1 MRVDRFSHMTELER
15 QQILASLEQGR
26 TALLKALQG
35 VSEEMAAR
43 SPAPGSWSI
52 LGCVEHLVISEDY
65 LFQQIVTSERS
76 PSPLIN
82 EKREAVMPIR
92 GLDRKWRMESP
103 PEGCPSGR
111 FPTLSEAVKQFLV
124 YRERTVQFVHDNQE
138 DLRCRITSH
147 PIMGTVN
154 CHEMLLSIAVHCLR
168 HVKQIE
174 EAKAALA

>member
-1 MRVDRFSHMTELER
+1 MTEQER

-26 TALLKALQG
+26 AALLKATQD

-43 SPAPGSWSI
+43 VPAPGRWSI
-52 LGCVEHLVISEDY
+52 LGCVEHLVISEEY
-65 LFQQIVTSERS
+65 LFQQIITAERS
-76 PSPLIN
+76 ASPLIN

-92 GLDRKWRMESP
+92 GLDRSWQMESP

-111 FPTLSEAVKQFLV
+111 YPSLHEALQQFLI
-124 YRERTVQFVHDNQE
+124 YRERTIQFVRENQE
-138 DLRCRITSH
+138 DLRTRITMH

-168 HVKQIE
+168 HIKQIE
-174 EAKAALA
+174 EVKAELK